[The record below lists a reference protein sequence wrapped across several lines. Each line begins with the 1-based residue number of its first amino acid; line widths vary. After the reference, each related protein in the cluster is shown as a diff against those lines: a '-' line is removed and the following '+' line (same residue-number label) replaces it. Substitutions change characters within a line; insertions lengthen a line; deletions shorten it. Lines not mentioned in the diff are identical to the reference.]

1 MSASPVNT
9 AAPAPSPGPAPEP
22 AYRWVIVIASAIMMA
37 GSLGLILNGV
47 SVFLVP
53 LEQEFGWGRGPV
65 SFINFAGLTGIA
77 IGGIVMSRLS
87 EAIGI
92 RRSVMLGSITMGL
105 SVILASRADELWQF
119 YAIFFIGS
127 FIGGGSLFAPMIAN
141 TSRWFKSGVGLA
153 IGIVSGGQ
161 ALGQGLVPYFGGKA
175 ISAIGWSDTFL
186 WMGILM
192 LVTLPLLAL
201 LIRPPEV
208 LPAPR
213 TSASVASADQAADQA
228 ASDTP
233 DIPLSTNTVII
244 WMSIAV
250 ILCCTTMAVPLI
262 HLVPYAQSCGIPL
275 SDAGGIILVML
286 IAGICGRIAFG
297 KLADMIGAIR
307 AYWVASAWQ
316 TVLVVLFLQFQS
328 LESLMVFAVVYGFGY
343 GGVMTTILVS
353 MQVLTPATRR
363 ASATGIVTAFA
374 FFGHA
379 IGGYQGGLF
388 FDLMGNYGWAFANA
402 GIAGVVN
409 LVVVGALYITLTRRP
424 EKPTGAAAA

>member
-1 MSASPVNT
+1 MSASPLST
-9 AAPAPSPGPAPEP
+9 AAAPEP
-22 AYRWVIVIASAIMMA
+22 AYRWVIVFVTAVIMA
-37 GSLGLILNGV
+37 GSLGLIMNGI

-53 LEQEFGWGRGPV
+53 LEQEFGWGRGPA
-65 SFINFAGLTGIA
+65 SFISFGGLAGIS
-77 IGGIVMSRLS
+77 IGGIVMSRIS
-87 EAIGI
+87 EIIGI
-92 RRSVMLGSITMGL
+92 RRSVMLGAVVMGL
-105 SVILASRADELWQF
+105 MVLIASRADQLWQF

-127 FIGGGSLFAPMIAN
+127 FIGGGSLFAPLVAN
-141 TSRWFKSGVGLA
+141 TSRWFKTGVGLA

-175 ISAIGWSDTFL
+175 ISAIGWSDTLL

-192 LVTLPLLAL
+192 IVLLPLLGL
-201 LIRPPEV
+201 LIRPPPSP
-208 LPAPR
+208 PAGPV
-213 TSASVASADQAADQA
+213 SAGAEAAAADA
-228 ASDTP
+228 P
-233 DIPLSTNTVII
+233 DLPLSTNTVIV

-250 ILCCTTMAVPLI
+250 ILCCTTMSVPLI

-286 IAGICGRIAFG
+286 IAGICGRVAFG
-297 KLADMIGAIR
+297 KLADMIGAVR

-316 TVLVVLFLQFQS
+316 TALVAVFLQFQS

-343 GGVMTTILVS
+343 GGVMTTILVT
-353 MQVLTPATRR
+353 MQVLTPAARR

-388 FDLMGNYGWAFANA
+388 FDLMGNYSWAFANA
-402 GIAGVVN
+402 AITGAVN
-409 LVVVGALYITLTRRP
+409 LIVVAALYIAITRRTGT
-424 EKPTGAAAA
+424 PTGAAPA